1 MVLRTIGQVLVFVGI
16 VVILFTA
23 YQLWGTGLFEARSQ
37 DHLRTELEHVIARR
51 ALDAPE
57 PAPSP
62 AGTLPA
68 LAPLVLP
75 PPTGAPIGI
84 LRIPSIGLDQV
95 VVEGVGTA
103 QLRSGPGHYPET
115 PLPGEAGNVAIA
127 GHRTTYAHPFYDL
140 SDVRPGA
147 AIDIS
152 TTQGQFVYRATGTIV
167 VSPSDVAVLDPIGRA
182 TLTLTTCNPPYSAAS
197 RLVLRATLSASRLS
211 TATGRRAQQNPSRPA
226 GKQVA
231 GSKGADKAAG
241 SVAGKQVAGK
251 QVAGSTGADKAAG
264 SVAASGSADASGT
277 GLGAT
282 TDTGAWVSTVG
293 WGALVAA
300 LGIGLPLLARRFT
313 RRWPVFVAGALAFL
327 VVLFL
332 FFSAVSALLPAS
344 L

>member
-51 ALDAPE
+51 ALDAPD

-152 TTQGQFVYRATGTIV
+152 TAQGQFLYRATGTIV

-231 GSKGADKAAG
+231 G
-241 SVAGKQVAGK
+241 KQVAGK
-251 QVAGSTGADKAAG
+251 QVAGSKGADKAAG

>member
-37 DHLRTELEHVIARR
+37 DHLRTELKHVIARR

-68 LAPLVLP
+68 LAPEALP
-75 PPTGAPIGI
+75 PPTGTPIGI

-127 GHRTTYAHPFYDL
+127 GHRTTYAHPFFDL

-152 TTQGQFVYRATGTIV
+152 TAQGQFLYRATGTIV

-211 TATGRRAQQNPSRPA
+211 TATGRRAQQTPSRPA

-231 GSKGADKAAG
+231 GKHAAG
-241 SVAGKQVAGK
+241 NQVAGK
-251 QVAGSTGADKAAG
+251 QVAGSTGAGKAAG

-313 RRWPVFVAGALAFL
+313 RRWPVFVAGALALL